1 MICGAF
7 LGSFLRYRK
16 SAVIGIVSQFINGWL
31 KIHFL
36 RGQSGGDTLINQ
48 VIDQFALGHALIEQ
62 LQKGA
67 IGCHLFLPGI
77 APGFM
82 IQIQTFSGIDHLVSY
97 QFS

>member
-62 LQKGA
+62 LQKERSDA
-67 IGCHLFLPGI
+67 ICFFQGLH
-77 APGFM
+77 
-82 IQIQTFSGIDHLVSY
+82 QVS
-97 QFS
+97 